1 MQQVVNIAFV
11 IDISESTIPNPIGG
25 FQTVP
30 DVNGDGFADTI
41 LDAEI
46 AAFEALVNAMA
57 NDPGLANAQVALI
70 PFEDNASIVLQ
81 APANADTDNDGVFDL
96 VEAVRALRASGGTD
110 FEAGLQQA
118 ETFFQTRPAGTDIL
132 FFLSDG
138 QDLSPTFDDE
148 VQRLLSDGVDIRAFG
163 VGNSVDSAQLDLLD
177 DRIANNSQT
186 VVSDPSQLAD
196 AVIDISLNPAEIARV
211 EILVD
216 GLIVATLQPAQLT
229 ATPFGLRYDA
239 TLTGLSVG
247 ADETVTARVI
257 ATDGSATM
265 VSTTQV
271 LEGNCETPCA
281 ETQGNDVIY
290 GGAGND
296 TIFGNGGEDF
306 IAPGTGTNVVD
317 GGLGVDTV
325 MFDERSGDYAISY
338 AGGVVTVRHLVTGE
352 TNTLR
357 NVERLQFTER
367 DGLMHT
373 APSFANAA
381 PLSVRENRAA
391 GESVGVV
398 SAFDP
403 DPGDSVIYRI
413 AADSAGAFAI
423 DPLTGELTIT
433 RSLSYASSSELD
445 VVVEAQDVF
454 GNRAYADLSVS
465 VVQNPVI
472 PVNGTNDADIVYS
485 TNADEQFFLQG
496 GNDTAYAGG
505 GSDKYDGGEGTD
517 QVKYQFYRSQ
527 VIVDKMGDGSVTV
540 DKYLL
545 KGQDEL
551 TSIERIDLLDGDYV
565 FDIDSDNLGFGY
577 RIYQASFGRTPDEG
591 GVRFWIGVLDTLDD
605 QGFSELGKQQYVANA
620 FINSLEFQSLYGTN
634 PSNFE
639 YIDAM
644 YQNVL
649 FRLPD
654 QEGYDFW
661 VGGMEAGLSREDIL
675 IAFTQSQ
682 ENINNNIANLDD
694 GVWVV

>member
-1 MQQVVNIAFV
+1 M
-11 IDISESTIPNPIGG
+11 
-25 FQTVP
+25 
-30 DVNGDGFADTI
+30 
-41 LDAEI
+41 
-46 AAFEALVNAMA
+46 
-57 NDPGLANAQVALI
+57 
-70 PFEDNASIVLQ
+70 
-81 APANADTDNDGVFDL
+81 
-96 VEAVRALRASGGTD
+96 
-110 FEAGLQQA
+110 
-118 ETFFQTRPAGTDIL
+118 
-132 FFLSDG
+132 
-138 QDLSPTFDDE
+138 
-148 VQRLLSDGVDIRAFG
+148 
-163 VGNSVDSAQLDLLD
+163 
-177 DRIANNSQT
+177 
-186 VVSDPSQLAD
+186 
-196 AVIDISLNPAEIARV
+196 
-211 EILVD
+211 
-216 GLIVATLQPAQLT
+216 
-229 ATPFGLRYDA
+229 
-239 TLTGLSVG
+239 
-247 ADETVTARVI
+247 
-257 ATDGSATM
+257 
-265 VSTTQV
+265 
-271 LEGNCETPCA
+271 
-281 ETQGNDVIY
+281 
-290 GGAGND
+290 
-296 TIFGNGGEDF
+296 TIFGNGGGEDF

-381 PLSVRENRAA
+381 PLSVHENRAA